1 MLQLCR
7 EGKLTDEAPGLTSC
21 FWDTRSG
28 KPGHGGL
35 CEFFSSFSSVGSMVA
50 LMDITERKDTQADL
64 KYVIQITDMKDTYR
78 GQKRDIVQ
86 PDD

>member
-1 MLQLCR
+1 
-7 EGKLTDEAPGLTSC
+7 
-21 FWDTRSG
+21 
-28 KPGHGGL
+28 
-35 CEFFSSFSSVGSMVA
+35 
-50 LMDITERKDTQADL
+50 MDITERKDTQADL